1 MVQSDQGV
9 VAIWVGLRR
18 EGISR
23 QDQEVVFR
31 FGERI
36 EYDDALRV
44 GEEQNRGRQRVRWV
58 RKGRVVS

>member
-18 EGISR
+18 EGISW

-31 FGERI
+31 LGEGI
-36 EYDDALRV
+36 KYDDALRV
-44 GEEQNRGRQRVRWV
+44 GEE
-58 RKGRVVS
+58 